1 MDSTLPGAGTWGF
14 DAHRRGWEA
23 EFGPGLPTFDAD
35 TTEDFRVRAHAVL
48 MGDVFMVD
56 IHGASGISTARPSEE
71 TDKEIQLYVVSRG
84 AYTLPGS
91 AGRSA
96 HTVSA
101 GQFLLQHFPR
111 PPQLDMAPGTAAK
124 VVVTTP
130 SPALEPLLRNRMIAG
145 PADSAELRLLLAHA
159 EMVRATIA
167 DLSPAGVEA
176 AGKAVLELLKAVVL
190 GCFDDVEP
198 RLTPALAQ
206 AAKDIADRRLADPE
220 LSPTVLAREL
230 NVSVRTLQ
238 RAFAAEGESVAAYI
252 QHRRL
257 QEARLA
263 LTSRNRLSVSELA
276 AYWQFSDRSH
286 FIRAFKKAYGLTP
299 AEYARAAS

>member
-1 MDSTLPGAGTWGF
+1 MDSTLPDAEVPGF
-14 DAHRRGWEA
+14 EAHRRGWEA
-23 EFGPGLPTFDAD
+23 KLGPALPTFDAA
-35 TTEDFRVRAHAVL
+35 TTDDFRVKVHAILMQDVL
-48 MGDVFMVD
+48 MVD
-56 IHGASGISTARPSEE
+56 IHGASGISTTRPLDE

-84 AYTLPGS
+84 AYTVLGPSGH
-91 AGRSA
+91 GA

-101 GQFLLQHFPR
+101 GQFLLQHFQR

-167 DLSPAGVEA
+167 DLSPAGRQA
-176 AGKAVLELLKAVVL
+176 AGNAMLELLKAVAL
-190 GCFDDVEP
+190 GHFDDVEP
-198 RLTPALAQ
+198 RLAPALTQ
-206 AAKDIADRRLADPE
+206 AAKNLADRRLADPE

-230 NVSVRTLQ
+230 NVSLRTLQ

-276 AYWQFSDRSH
+276 AYWQFADRSH
-286 FIRAFKKAYGLTP
+286 FIRAFKRAYGLTP
-299 AEYARAAS
+299 TEYARTAT